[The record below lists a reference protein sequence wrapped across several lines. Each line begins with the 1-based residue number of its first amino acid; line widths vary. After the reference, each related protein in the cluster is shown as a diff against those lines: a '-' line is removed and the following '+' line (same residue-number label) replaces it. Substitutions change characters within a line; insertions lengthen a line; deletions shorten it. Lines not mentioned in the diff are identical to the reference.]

1 MCSINAINSLINM
14 SIDIE
19 RHPNSMVS
27 VFSAF
32 WHSIIHVSLWNY
44 YLPYILYTHR
54 LEYNLTFFST
64 NLSVFFALCKVNSVA
79 RFEEELLLS
88 SSSTTVHK
96 HAGSDQWVIILTWLG
111 PYRISNNTLVIVG
124 FGQSN
129 IPCTIFM
136 NFKHLC
142 FSGKISLM
150 LEFLIRSLHTYQRV

>member
-1 MCSINAINSLINM
+1 MYNKYVNRDWM
-14 SIDIE
+14 TPD
-19 RHPNSMVS
+19 SMVQ

-32 WHSIIHVSLWNY
+32 WHSMFETMAFSVSSFMLLSGTIIYDTY
-44 YLPYILYTHR
+44 YTWIELQYDP
-54 LEYNLTFFST
+54 TFFST

-79 RFEEELLLS
+79 RFEEELLLP

-111 PYRISNNTLVIVG
+111 PYRVSNNTLVIVG

-142 FSGKISLM
+142 FSGEISLVDAWI
-150 LEFLIRSLHTYQRV
+150 FD